1 MTLKRRETVVPEY
14 IPPGQFRAAEPS
26 GGNGAVIA
34 GVLGVL
40 AAGAIGLAA
49 ASSRSRPTA
58 ARGVA
63 GAAPQMKRKC
73 NCGR

>member
-1 MTLKRRETVVPEY
+1 MTLKRRETVTPEY

-49 ASSRSRPTA
+49 ASSRGRPA
-58 ARGVA
+58 ARGMA
-63 GAAPQMKRKC
+63 GAPAPMKRKC